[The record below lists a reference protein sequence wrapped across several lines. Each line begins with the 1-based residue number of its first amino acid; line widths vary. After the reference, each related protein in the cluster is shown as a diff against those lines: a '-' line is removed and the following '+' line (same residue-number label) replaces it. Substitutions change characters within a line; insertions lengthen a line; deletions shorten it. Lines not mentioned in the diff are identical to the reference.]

1 VSAAPDRPALSPTSS
16 PLITGQPQL
25 LRVHTAARALD
36 LRRYEL
42 LHAGPPLAD
51 PRQPPQTLRSS
62 IVMSCV
68 HEGWAASETEA
79 ESLLNSGA
87 LSLSPAQDRG
97 CVTPLAAIVSPGT
110 PLFVVG
116 EPGSET
122 VAAHAPVS
130 AVRGVDTRMGLRDAA
145 VLDRLRYRD
154 TVTAPALQRRLDV
167 QGPLALWPLAA
178 RGLAAGDDLHG
189 STQHANQVLS
199 DVLRAGGAGTLADDV
214 GATPLFFLTLW
225 MAACAWLLRSAEGHA
240 PATLV
245 TRAGGNGEVF
255 AIALAGRPE
264 RWVGCTA
271 SAPVGPRLPN
281 VAAEVPVEGAIGD
294 SAVIDML
301 GLGGQRLA
309 HAPAL
314 WALFRPWLATPPAA
328 PADDPERLLV
338 WPHPGLADAWSLG
351 LDAARVDSLQQAPR
365 VMLAMLGRDG
375 RSGLCGRGVYR
386 PPLDLFARALRMD

>member
-1 VSAAPDRPALSPTSS
+1 VTATPDMPAVPPTPS

-25 LRVHTAARALD
+25 LRVRTAAEALG
-36 LRRYEL
+36 LRRHEL
-42 LHAGPPLAD
+42 LHAGPPLSD
-51 PRQPPQTLRSS
+51 PRHPPQTLTSS
-62 IVMSCV
+62 IVMSCL
-68 HEGWAASETEA
+68 HEGWAATEA
-79 ESLLNSGA
+79 EAEALLHSGA

-116 EPGSET
+116 DPGSAKI
-122 VAAHAPVS
+122 AACAPVS
-130 AVRGVDTRMGLRDAA
+130 AVRGVDTRMGQRDPAL
-145 VLDRLRYRD
+145 LDRLRYRD